1 MEKYLIRRSAS
12 GLIGAA
18 FLALAL
24 NQGRH
29 GLLSPFIFY
38 FLLSGF
44 PILLPTLWRNCG
56 WLGPVRQ
63 RFLTAQNEVWLTLDD
78 GPNPHET
85 PEILDVLSE
94 HQAKATFFVVGKNV
108 ARWPHLARMIVE
120 RGHSIQNHTF
130 HHRSATFWGVGTV
143 APLIPGFDGKGL
155 LLASWTPSAKTDAPT
170 FVIAHGGGGMDASL
184 FVLGVDLRAMGDANI
199 LILDS
204 IWSRGRTTNGGD
216 SLKASGKTLSSN
228 ARMFDLVAAGRWLS
242 TQGVD
247 PKKTFAVGFSQGG
260 WGVLRAFTNDPIVTE
275 LVKPLYAGGVSV
287 TPPCEE
293 P

>member
-1 MEKYLIRRSAS
+1 MGKYLIRRAAS

-120 RGHSIQNHTF
+120 QGHSIQNHTF
-130 HHRSATFWGVGTV
+130 HHRSATFWAATPAVVRREITLCNEAIFAATGTTPTQFRAPVGMANHFVHTEVEKAGLELIGWSASGNDGVAHKPAKVLKKILGRV
-143 APLIPGFDGKGL
+143 NSGAIVLLHEGPMPG
-155 LLASWTPSAKTDAPT
+155 LAVGERART
-170 FVIAHGGGGMDASL
+170 
-184 FVLGVDLRAMGDANI
+184 LRA
-199 LILDS
+199 L
-204 IWSRGRTTNGGD
+204 
-216 SLKASGKTLSSN
+216 
-228 ARMFDLVAAGRWLS
+228 LVALELR
-242 TQGVD
+242 
-247 PKKTFAVGFSQGG
+247 GFRTVVPMTGNHTHS
-260 WGVLRAFTNDPIVTE
+260 
-275 LVKPLYAGGVSV
+275 
-287 TPPCEE
+287 
-293 P
+293 